1 MWFLFTICTILMW
14 SGSDLFSKMG
24 SKPTDKLSHWKML
37 MAVGFVM
44 GLHAIY
50 QVTIGGVQ
58 YELFNFVAYLPVSA
72 MYIISMLFGYI
83 GLRYIEL
90 SISSPICNSSGAA
103 VAIMCFV
110 FLKQTMPFMALVA
123 VVLISTGIFL
133 LALFEKMDG
142 DKKRIE
148 NKEIKNIKY
157 ERSAMAIIFPILY
170 LIIDAMGTFLDGLYF
185 DFAMPEIFYKGVTVD
200 TVETVC
206 NISYEFA
213 FMIVGIV
220 AAIYVLGIK
229 KEKLTV
235 ERDKF
240 KLIAACFETVGQFTY
255 VFALSGNAIVA
266 APAIASYTIF
276 SVLWSHIFLKE
287 KLSRKQYL
295 VITMVLAGVVLL
307 GILDM

>member
-1 MWFLFTICTILMW
+1 MWFFFTICTILMW

-24 SKPTDKLSHWKML
+24 SEPSDKLSHWKML
-37 MAVGFVM
+37 MAVGLVM
-44 GLHAIY
+44 GTHAIW
-50 QVTIGGVQ
+50 QVTFGGVA
-58 YELFNFVAYLPVSA
+58 YTPYNFLAYMPVSA

-110 FLKQTMPFMALVA
+110 FLKQTMPMLAFVA
-123 VVLISTGIFL
+123 VVLISVGIFL
-133 LALFEKMDG
+133 LGLFEKLDM
-142 DKKRIE
+142 
-148 NKEIKNIKY
+148 NKEKSSKGTGENRKY
-157 ERSAMAIIFPILY
+157 EKSVFAIIFPVLY
-170 LIIDAMGTFLDGLYF
+170 MVIDAMGTFLDGLYF
-185 DFAMPEIFYKGVTVD
+185 DFAMPEAFYRGVTVD

-206 NISYEFA
+206 NISYEFT
-213 FMIVGIV
+213 FMIVGIC
-220 AAIYVLGIK
+220 AAIYVLGVK

-235 ERDKF
+235 KRDKF
-240 KLIAACFETVGQFTY
+240 KLIAACFETIGQFTY

-287 KLSRKQYL
+287 KLSRKQY
-295 VITMVLAGVVLL
+295 VVVGMVLVGVVLL
-307 GILDM
+307 GIMDM

>member
-1 MWFLFTICTILMW
+1 MW

-24 SKPTDKLSHWKML
+24 SRPNDKLSHWKMI

-44 GLHAIY
+44 GLHAVY
-50 QVTIGGVQ
+50 QITFGGVQ
-58 YELFNFVAYLPVSA
+58 YSLFNFVAYMPVSA

-110 FLKQTMPFMALVA
+110 FLKQTMPPMAVVA
-123 VVLISTGIFL
+123 VTLISIGIFL
-133 LALFEKMDG
+133 LGLFEKMDN
-142 DKKRIE
+142 DKARTTGIS
-148 NKEIKNIKY
+148 IKDKKY
-157 ERSAMAIIFPILY
+157 ERGILAIIFPVLY

-185 DFAMPEIFYKGVTVD
+185 DFAMPQAFYKGVTPE
-200 TVETVC
+200 TVETIC
-206 NISYEFA
+206 NISYEFT
-213 FMIVGIV
+213 FMIVGIL

-240 KLIAACFETVGQFTY
+240 KLVAACFETIGQFTY

-276 SVLWSHIFLKE
+276 SVLWSHLFLKE
-287 KLSRKQYL
+287 KLSKKQYL
-295 VITMVLAGVVLL
+295 VIGMVLVGVAIL
-307 GILDM
+307 GVLDM